1 MGANPPI
8 CRENKNYAHV
18 TKYDHV
24 HYGYSGVLRRDS
36 EIARTISAPSAFMEL
51 NTAHETWHVNT
62 TCTSVKDAS
71 ELRAV
76 PSNVKVQELE
86 KTPHD

>member
-1 MGANPPI
+1 MSSGA
-8 CRENKNYAHV
+8 
-18 TKYDHV
+18 
-24 HYGYSGVLRRDS
+24 LRHDS
-36 EIARTISAPSAFMEL
+36 EIARTISAHSAFTEL
-51 NTAHETWHVNT
+51 NTAHETRHVNT

-76 PSNVKVQELE
+76 SSNVKLQELE